1 MTLLKLNKHVVSV
14 MLRVTETVHLHRT
27 RAAGCRVSVGF
38 AQRGSRAVI
47 GNGNS
52 WDARAINANA
62 SGIGRVLKANTKRN
76 YEAHTGI

>member
-1 MTLLKLNKHVVSV
+1 

-38 AQRGSRAVI
+38 AQRGSRAVT

-52 WDARAINANA
+52 MDARAINANGLCA
-62 SGIGRVLKANTKRN
+62 YLILKANTKIT
-76 YEAHTGI
+76 YGTHTGI